1 MDPTTN
7 IGGRGGGGTH
17 MLAKGKQYIRLA
29 TNSLLHDDNIECY
42 LLKLVRSISI
52 TIYERKTHQGG
63 IHQAKTHQGGIHQA
77 KTCFNFLFFVFL

>member
-1 MDPTTN
+1 
-7 IGGRGGGGTH
+7 

-63 IHQAKTHQGGIHQA
+63 IHQAKT
-77 KTCFNFLFFVFL
+77 FVLTSCPFVGLLLSLIDDN